1 MKKAKEPQKAPRTCR
16 VSSKNQVTIPV
27 AALAETGIR
36 AGDRLVV
43 LADGP
48 GRVVLSLERD
58 PIAEF
63 AGALTGCWEPGALD
77 KLRDEWDRPFSTSA
91 S

>member
-1 MKKAKEPQKAPRTCR
+1 M
-16 VSSKNQVTIPV
+16 SSKNQVTIPV

-48 GRVVLSLERD
+48 GRVVLSLGWE

-63 AGALTGCWEPGALD
+63 AGALTH
-77 KLRDEWDRPFSTSA
+77 
-91 S
+91 

>member
-27 AALAETGIR
+27 VALAETGIR

-48 GRVVLSLERD
+48 GRVVLSLEWD

-63 AGALTGCWEPGALD
+63 AGALTHCYPPDALD
-77 KLRDEWDRPFSTSA
+77 RLRAEWD
-91 S
+91 